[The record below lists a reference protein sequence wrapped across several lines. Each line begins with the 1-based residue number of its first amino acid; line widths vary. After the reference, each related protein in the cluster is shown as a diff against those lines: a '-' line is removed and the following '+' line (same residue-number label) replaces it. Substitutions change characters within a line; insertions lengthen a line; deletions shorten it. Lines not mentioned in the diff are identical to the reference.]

1 MKGIHKV
8 VISTKYLKYEFELR
22 RNLTIIRGD
31 SATGKTTLVDMIRTH
46 MNDGESGPVTLNC
59 DKGCYVVEG
68 NLWKGQLDN
77 IQDSI
82 VFIDEGNEFV
92 KTKDFAGAIQQTDNY
107 YVIVTREG
115 LPALPYSVEEVY
127 GIRTSGKYGA
137 LKQSYHS
144 FYRIYPDSTTE
155 NIKPE
160 KILTEDSNSGYQ
172 FFDAVCA
179 EHQMQCDTANGK
191 SNVFSYLKA
200 HRNEKILVIA
210 DGAAFGPEMDRVLQL
225 VQTRENLALYL
236 PESFEWLVYYHG
248 EKSDGYTH
256 FDGHTEIYATY
267 THTKKYTMML
277 AHHDLRVV
285 HVSTHVSLREA
296 CDRVK
301 KERVL
306 EVIEIAN
313 KACKD
318 MGIENPRI
326 AVAGLNPHCG
336 ENGLFGREEIE
347 EITPAIEAAKAEGIT
362 GVVGPCP
369 PDSVFSQAIGGW
381 YDIVVCMY
389 HDQGHIPLKT
399 VGFVYDREKQEWK
412 AVEGVNVTLGLPII
426 RASVD
431 HGTDFYHAG
440 KGNGNELSLVNA
452 IKYAVKMTGREA

>member
-8 VISTKYLKYEFELR
+8 VVGTKYLKYEFELR

-92 KTKDFAGAIQQTDNY
+92 KTKDFARAIQQTDNY

-127 GIRTSGKYGA
+127 GIRTSGKYGS

-155 NIKPE
+155 KIKPE

-172 FFDAVCA
+172 FFDAVCT

-236 PESFEWLVYYHG
+236 PESFEWLILSSGILKDAETTQILQTPSGYIDSKEYFSWERYFTALLI
-248 EKSDGYTH
+248 EKAAG
-256 FDGHTEIYATY
+256 TY
-267 THTKKYTMML
+267 LNYTKKTL
-277 AHHDLRVV
+277 N
-285 HVSTHVSLREA
+285 EA
-296 CDRVK
+296 YLKDGVK
-301 KERVL
+301 
-306 EVIEIAN
+306 
-313 KACKD
+313 
-318 MGIENPRI
+318 
-326 AVAGLNPHCG
+326 
-336 ENGLFGREEIE
+336 
-347 EITPAIEAAKAEGIT
+347 
-362 GVVGPCP
+362 
-369 PDSVFSQAIGGW
+369 
-381 YDIVVCMY
+381 
-389 HDQGHIPLKT
+389 
-399 VGFVYDREKQEWK
+399 
-412 AVEGVNVTLGLPII
+412 
-426 RASVD
+426 
-431 HGTDFYHAG
+431 
-440 KGNGNELSLVNA
+440 NA
-452 IKYAVKMTGREA
+452 ILEQMQKIELK

>member
-8 VISTKYLKYEFELR
+8 VVGTKYLKYEFELR

-46 MNDGESGPVTLNC
+46 MNDGESGPVALNC
-59 DKGCYVVEG
+59 DKSCYVVEG

-92 KTKDFAGAIQQTDNY
+92 KTKNFARAIQQTDNY

-127 GIRTSGKYGA
+127 GIRTSGKYGS

-172 FFDAVCA
+172 FFDAICK

-191 SNVFSYLKA
+191 SNVFSYLKT

-225 VQTRENLALYL
+225 VQTREKLALYL
-236 PESFEWLVYYHG
+236 PESFEW
-248 EKSDGYTH
+248 
-256 FDGHTEIYATY
+256 
-267 THTKKYTMML
+267 
-277 AHHDLRVV
+277 
-285 HVSTHVSLREA
+285 
-296 CDRVK
+296 
-301 KERVL
+301 
-306 EVIEIAN
+306 
-313 KACKD
+313 
-318 MGIENPRI
+318 
-326 AVAGLNPHCG
+326 
-336 ENGLFGREEIE
+336 
-347 EITPAIEAAKAEGIT
+347 
-362 GVVGPCP
+362 
-369 PDSVFSQAIGGW
+369 
-381 YDIVVCMY
+381 
-389 HDQGHIPLKT
+389 
-399 VGFVYDREKQEWK
+399 
-412 AVEGVNVTLGLPII
+412 
-426 RASVD
+426 
-431 HGTDFYHAG
+431 
-440 KGNGNELSLVNA
+440 
-452 IKYAVKMTGREA
+452 

>member
-8 VISTKYLKYEFELR
+8 VVGTKYLKYEFELR

-46 MNDGESGPVTLNC
+46 MNDGENGPVTLNC
-59 DKGCYVVEG
+59 DKDCYVVEG

-92 KTKDFAGAIQQTDNY
+92 KTKDFARAIQQTDNY

-127 GIRTSGKYGA
+127 GIRTSGKYGS

-172 FFDAVCA
+172 FFDAICK

-236 PESFEWLVYYHG
+236 PESFE
-248 EKSDGYTH
+248 
-256 FDGHTEIYATY
+256 
-267 THTKKYTMML
+267 
-277 AHHDLRVV
+277 
-285 HVSTHVSLREA
+285 
-296 CDRVK
+296 
-301 KERVL
+301 
-306 EVIEIAN
+306 
-313 KACKD
+313 
-318 MGIENPRI
+318 
-326 AVAGLNPHCG
+326 
-336 ENGLFGREEIE
+336 
-347 EITPAIEAAKAEGIT
+347 
-362 GVVGPCP
+362 
-369 PDSVFSQAIGGW
+369 
-381 YDIVVCMY
+381 
-389 HDQGHIPLKT
+389 
-399 VGFVYDREKQEWK
+399 
-412 AVEGVNVTLGLPII
+412 
-426 RASVD
+426 
-431 HGTDFYHAG
+431 
-440 KGNGNELSLVNA
+440 
-452 IKYAVKMTGREA
+452 

>member
-8 VISTKYLKYEFELR
+8 VVGTKYLKYEFELR

-68 NLWKGQLDN
+68 NLWKGQLNN

-92 KTKDFAGAIQQTDNY
+92 KTKDFARAIQQTDNY
-107 YVIVTREG
+107 YVIVIREG

-144 FYRIYPDSTTE
+144 FYRIYPDRTTE

-179 EHQMQCDTANGK
+179 EHQIQCDTANGK

-200 HRNEKILVIA
+200 HKDEKILVIA

-225 VQTRENLALYL
+225 VQTRKNLALYL
-236 PESFEWLVYYHG
+236 PESFEWLILSSGILKDAETTQILQTPSNYIDSKKYFSWERYFTELLT
-248 EKSDGYTH
+248 EKTSR
-256 FDGHTEIYATY
+256 TY
-267 THTKKYTMML
+267 LNYTKKTL
-277 AHHDLRVV
+277 N
-285 HVSTHVSLREA
+285 EA
-296 CDRVK
+296 Y
-301 KERVL
+301 
-306 EVIEIAN
+306 
-313 KACKD
+313 
-318 MGIENPRI
+318 
-326 AVAGLNPHCG
+326 LN
-336 ENGLFGREEIE
+336 
-347 EITPAIEAAKAEGIT
+347 
-362 GVVGPCP
+362 
-369 PDSVFSQAIGGW
+369 D
-381 YDIVVCMY
+381 
-389 HDQGHIPLKT
+389 
-399 VGFVYDREKQEWK
+399 
-412 AVEGVNVTLGLPII
+412 
-426 RASVD
+426 
-431 HGTDFYHAG
+431 GT
-440 KGNGNELSLVNA
+440 KNA
-452 IKYAVKMTGREA
+452 ILRQMGKLKID